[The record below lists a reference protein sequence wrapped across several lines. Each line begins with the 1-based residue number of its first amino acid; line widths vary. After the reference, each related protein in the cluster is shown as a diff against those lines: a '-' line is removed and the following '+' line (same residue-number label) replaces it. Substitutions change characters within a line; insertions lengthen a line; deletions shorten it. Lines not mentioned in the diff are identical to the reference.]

1 MIRKIISEIEFDLK
15 YQSGITQSRLDAINS
30 VKNLLNQIDFDVE
43 IVQLVE
49 VDSLYKLFISLK
61 GEELKEEEKKLLREI
76 VEKNY

>member
-15 YQSGITQSRLDAINS
+15 YHSGTTQSRLDAINS

-76 VEKNY
+76 VEKSY